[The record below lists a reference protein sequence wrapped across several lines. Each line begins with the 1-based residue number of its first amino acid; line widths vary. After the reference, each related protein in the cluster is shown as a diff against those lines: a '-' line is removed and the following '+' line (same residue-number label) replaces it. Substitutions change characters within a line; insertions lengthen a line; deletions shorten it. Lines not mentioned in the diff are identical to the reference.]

1 MSGFFEAIQ
10 YASSWRRRARGARDL
25 APDPQQLLIDHV
37 AVGFGAACMQLSD
50 EPLAISMLKRIFRA
64 NEFEVEE
71 ARDGFEAG
79 RKVEVFKPDILL
91 LDLKMPG
98 MSGEEVLREIK
109 SNHYT
114 KHIRVIILSGYVNDE
129 QKKMLLSAGAQGVL
143 DKPINREELL
153 AMVGVSL
160 NKKGE

>member
-1 MSGFFEAIQ
+1 MNQKKYLSARQVAEHCQVNLKTVLKWIEVGKLKAYQLPDSGVNRISLEDCLDFLKRYNMPVPEALGSYGLPRI
-10 YASSWRRRARGARDL
+10 
-25 APDPQQLLIDHV
+25 LIVD
-37 AVGFGAACMQLSD
+37 D
-50 EPLAISMLKRIFRA
+50 ELLAISMLKRIFRA

-109 SNHYT
+109 SN
-114 KHIRVIILSGYVNDE
+114 
-129 QKKMLLSAGAQGVL
+129 
-143 DKPINREELL
+143 
-153 AMVGVSL
+153 
-160 NKKGE
+160 